1 MHILTFILIFI
12 VGSIAA
18 AMKGDYSGIEAIVQF
33 MIAAVVMIVLLFIVA
48 WLVKHQI
55 IMLIAIAA
63 FFVAIIV
70 IGIVY
75 NE

>member
-33 MIAAVVMIVLLFIVA
+33 MIAAVEKWEYSSLGLFESVNIYENNGDKKSHSGRV
-48 WLVKHQI
+48 
-55 IMLIAIAA
+55 
-63 FFVAIIV
+63 F
-70 IGIVY
+70 
-75 NE
+75 

>member
-18 AMKGDYSGIEAIVQF
+18 AMKGDYSGIGAIVQF
-33 MIAAVVMIVLLFIVA
+33 MIAAVVMIALLFIVA

>member
-33 MIAAVVMIVLLFIVA
+33 MIVAVVMIALLFIVA